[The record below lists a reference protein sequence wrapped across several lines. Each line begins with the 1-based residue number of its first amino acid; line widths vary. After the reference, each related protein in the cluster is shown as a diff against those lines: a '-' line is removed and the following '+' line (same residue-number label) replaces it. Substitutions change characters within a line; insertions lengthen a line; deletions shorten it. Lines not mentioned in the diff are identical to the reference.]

1 MAAQLQQ
8 SQAAAT
14 TGVHEIEA
22 EDTFQDIELLQ
33 NHGINVADI
42 KKLKAAG
49 ICTVKGIQMVT
60 KKKLCNIKGLSE
72 AKVDKMKEAVI
83 KVCGANSGFRTALQ
97 QSLSRK
103 NIFRISTGS
112 NELNKLL
119 GGGLESMAITE
130 VFGEFRTGKTQLSH
144 TLCVTTQ
151 LPGEGGFTGGKI
163 IYIDTENT
171 FRPDRLRPVADRYN
185 LDQDAVLDNVLY
197 ARAYTSEQQ
206 MELLDFVCA
215 KFHEEPGV
223 FKLLIVDSLMALF
236 RVDFSGRGELAERQQ
251 SLAQMLSK
259 LQKISEEYNVAVL
272 VTNQMTSDPGA
283 TMSFQADPKKPIGG
297 NIVAHASTTRISL
310 RKGRGELRI
319 AKIYDS
325 PDLPESEATFAI
337 TAGGLDD
344 AKD

>member
-8 SQAAAT
+8 SQGTAA
-14 TGVHEIEA
+14 GVHELEA

-42 KKLKAAG
+42 KKLKSAG

-97 QSLSRK
+97 QSQCRK

-112 NELNKLL
+112 MELNKLL

-185 LDQDAVLDNVLY
+185 LDQEAVLDNVLY

-283 TMSFQADPKKPIGG
+283 TMSFQ
-297 NIVAHASTTRISL
+297 V
-310 RKGRGELRI
+310 
-319 AKIYDS
+319 
-325 PDLPESEATFAI
+325 
-337 TAGGLDD
+337 
-344 AKD
+344 